1 MDSHTDRRVRA
12 CRPRS
17 RTSGCAFVLRLTM
30 HAYSADVDSD
40 AANGSE
46 GAARSDSVAL
56 QTTARLTK
64 FRLRSARNQYFSKNS
79 DTSDM

>member
-1 MDSHTDRRVRA
+1 MHILPMLIPTRR
-12 CRPRS
+12 
-17 RTSGCAFVLRLTM
+17 TGL
-30 HAYSADVDSD
+30 
-40 AANGSE
+40 

-64 FRLRSARNQYFSKNS
+64 FRLRSVRNQYFSKNS